1 MRGGIRYT
9 CLTYDEKESDMSLP
23 SLNIGSWLGPIFGF
37 VVGLIPLILIHEL
50 GHFLMAKIMGVWA
63 REFGIG
69 YPPRITKL
77 FKLGET
83 VFTLNWIP
91 FGGFVRLEGESP
103 GAQKEDK
110 KEEDAPRSPEAEKHS
125 LYNKSPWK
133 RILIF
138 LGGPISNVLT
148 AWLIAIL
155 IFTSGIPKMQVVI
168 EEVASNSPAANAN
181 VQSGDVIVSINDREV
196 ETLDD
201 VSEETAESLD
211 EPTTLTLRRN
221 GEEVQVELVPRADPP
236 EGQGAMGVLIAGQE
250 ISGTLE
256 HYSIGESLV
265 YGSRYFGNVMGMTV
279 MLPITIFQRDIPL
292 EQARPVGVVGISRI
306 AEYSVNQSI
315 ERSALYP
322 FLNMIVLLSVSLGIF
337 NLLPIPAL
345 DGGRILFSLIE
356 ALRGK
361 ALTPEVEER
370 IHTITFLLL
379 IALFIFITALDIL
392 KPISLP

>member
-1 MRGGIRYT
+1 
-9 CLTYDEKESDMSLP
+9 MSLP
-23 SLNIGSWLGPIFGF
+23 FDIGSWLGPVFGF
-37 VVGLIPLILIHEL
+37 IVGLIPLILIHEF

-83 VFTLNWIP
+83 DFTLNWIP

-103 GAQKEDK
+103 AARKED
-110 KEEDAPRSPEAEKHS
+110 EGPQSPEAEEHS
-125 LYNKSPWK
+125 LYNKPPWK
-133 RILIF
+133 RVLIF

-148 AWLIAIL
+148 AWIIAVL
-155 IFTSGIPKMQVVI
+155 IFTSGIPKVQVVV
-168 EEVASNSPAANAN
+168 EEVASNSPAASAD
-181 VQSGDVIVSINDREV
+181 VQAGDVIVSMNDREV

-201 VSEETAESLD
+201 VSEETSESLG
-211 EPTTLTLRRN
+211 ESTTLTLRR
-221 GEEVQVELVPRADPP
+221 GEEEVEVELVPRADPP
-236 EGQGAMGVLIAGQE
+236 EGQGAMGVLIAGEE
-250 ISGTLE
+250 IPGTLE
-256 HYSIGESLV
+256 RYSVGESLL
-265 YGSRYFGNVMGMTV
+265 YGSRYFGNVVGMTV

-322 FLNMIVLLSVSLGIF
+322 FLNMLVLLSVSLGIF

-356 ALRGK
+356 LVRGK
-361 ALTPEVEER
+361 ALTPELEER

-392 KPISLP
+392 NPIPLP

>member
-1 MRGGIRYT
+1 
-9 CLTYDEKESDMSLP
+9 MSLP
-23 SLNIGSWLGPIFGF
+23 ALNIGSWLGPIFGF
-37 VVGLIPLILIHEL
+37 IVGLIPLILIHEF

-69 YPPRITKL
+69 YPPRLAKL

-91 FGGFVRLEGESP
+91 FGGFVKLEGESP
-103 GAQKEDK
+103 MARAEDED
-110 KEEDAPRSPEAEKHS
+110 EEELPRSPEAEAHS
-125 LYNKSPWK
+125 LYNKPPWE

-155 IFTSGIPKMQVVI
+155 IFTSGIPEIQVVI
-168 EEVASNSPAANAN
+168 EEVASNSPAANAD
-181 VQSGDVIVSINDREV
+181 VQPGDVILAINDQEV
-196 ETLDD
+196 DALDD
-201 VSEETAESLD
+201 VSAETAESLG
-211 EPTTLTLRRN
+211 EPTRLTLRRD

-250 ISGTLE
+250 ITGTLQ
-256 HYSIGESLV
+256 HYSLGESLI
-265 YGSRYFGNVMGMTV
+265 YGSRYFANVVGMTV

-306 AEYSVNQSI
+306 AEYSVNQSL

-322 FLNMIVLLSVSLGIF
+322 FLNMVVLLSVSLGIF

-356 ALRGK
+356 AIRGK
-361 ALTPEVEER
+361 ALTPEIEER

-392 KPISLP
+392 NPIPLP

>member
-1 MRGGIRYT
+1 
-9 CLTYDEKESDMSLP
+9 MSLP
-23 SLNIGSWLGPIFGF
+23 SLDISSWLGPIFGF
-37 VVGLIPLILIHEL
+37 VVGLIPLILVHEF

-103 GAQKEDK
+103 EARKED
-110 KEEDAPRSPEAEKHS
+110 EEETSKSPEAEEHS
-125 LYNKSPWK
+125 LYNKPPWK

-138 LGGPISNVLT
+138 LGGPVSNVLT

-155 IFTSGIPKMQVVI
+155 IFTSGIPKVQVII
-168 EEVASNSPAANAN
+168 EEVAANSPAADAN
-181 VQSGDVIVSINDREV
+181 VQAGDVILSVNNREV

-201 VSEETAESLD
+201 VSEETSESLG
-211 EPTTLTLRRN
+211 ESTTLTLRRD
-221 GEEVQVELVPRADPP
+221 GEEVQVKLVPRANPP
-236 EGQGAMGVLIAGQE
+236 EGQGAMGVLIAGEE
-250 ISGTLE
+250 IPGTLE
-256 HYSIGESLV
+256 HYTLGESLV
-265 YGSRYFGNVMGMTV
+265 YGTRYFGNIVGMTV

-322 FLNMIVLLSVSLGIF
+322 FLNMVVLLSVSLGIF

-361 ALTPEVEER
+361 ALTPELEER
-370 IHTITFLLL
+370 IHTVTFLLL
-379 IALFIFITALDIL
+379 IALFIVITAMDIL
-392 KPISLP
+392 NPVPLP